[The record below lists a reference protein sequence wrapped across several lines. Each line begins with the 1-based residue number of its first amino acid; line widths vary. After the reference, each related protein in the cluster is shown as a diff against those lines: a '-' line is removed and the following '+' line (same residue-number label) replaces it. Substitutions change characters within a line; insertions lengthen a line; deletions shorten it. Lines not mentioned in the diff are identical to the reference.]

1 MKTIGSFLILMALVV
16 GAVPLFTD
24 CQAQGN
30 AMTLANGR
38 STPMICHWTAE
49 AEIALAVPLLA
60 VGGLMAFNRRRET
73 LRALSILGIVLGVFV
88 ILLPTNLIGVCMSA
102 DMLCN
107 MVMKPTL
114 VFSGALITSA
124 SLVALMI
131 IRKEDAES
139 IATEGLGQA

>member
-24 CQAQGN
+24 CQAHGN

-114 VFSGALITSA
+114 VFAGALITSA

-139 IATEGLGQA
+139 MATEGLGQA